1 MSFMFGNL
9 GKPAPLGVE
18 PDIPFRV
25 RRSVYKQLPV
35 YSDYRNGRTRVLTR
49 ISKID
54 GDVVVSYVVLF
65 SYQFIFCSYFKFL
78 RIKL

>member
-1 MSFMFGNL
+1 MLFNCV
-9 GKPAPLGVE
+9 GKPAPFGVE

-35 YSDYRNGRTRVLTR
+35 YTDVRNGGNRVLTR

-54 GDVVVSYVVLF
+54 GDIIVSTT
-65 SYQFIFCSYFKFL
+65 
-78 RIKL
+78 